1 MYSTLFHNGSRL
13 LMTHDGR
20 LLGLD
25 QPEPEFMLRRYA
37 HATALR
43 DMRRDDRLRQAR
55 AEEPRGF
62 VERIR
67 VALGIA

>member
-1 MYSTLFHNGSRL
+1 MYSTVFHNGSRL
-13 LMTHDGR
+13 LVTHDGR

-25 QPEPEFMLRRYA
+25 QPEPEFMRRRYEQ
-37 HATALR
+37 ATVLR
-43 DMRRDDRLRQAR
+43 DIRREERVRQAR
-55 AEEPRGF
+55 AEESRGF